1 MEEEQV
7 DNGFIEEQIF
17 KKYYEIMRNMRNEYK
32 REAITLKSSESRIM
46 LEILRFHPEFKK
58 KWKKGYKFVYT
69 TGINS
74 NDMTYYD
81 IFIKNL
87 QGNLITFSKKQ
98 IKQHLKKLENN
109 FKNIT
114 KKPIIQTTLEEF
126 KKKFKEQV
134 DFRKDFG
141 ICTKC
146 FGYDKTNKK
155 FVFCDCLLSR
165 TEYNEFRCSNP
176 FEYHST
182 IEGKL
187 LKSVHGTHYQ
197 GFKVKGEDPND
208 NQSEY
213 DRYYITP
220 DTITISGK
228 PLIKKGTILYQ
239 LTSKK
244 YIIVDD
250 INSFR
255 QNLNYKIKEANEKT
269 GAIIQI
275 PKGYR
280 KLKKYDEE

>member
-17 KKYYEIMRNMRNEYK
+17 KKYYGIMRNMKEEYK
-32 REAITLKSSESRIM
+32 GIEITLKSSESRIM

-98 IKQHLKKLENN
+98 IRQHLKKLENN

-114 KKPIIQTTLEEF
+114 NPKIVTRTTLEKF
-126 KKKFKEQV
+126 KKEFKEQV

-146 FGYDKTNKK
+146 FGYDETNKK

-187 LKSVHGTHYQ
+187 LKSVHYTYEQ
-197 GFKVKGEDPND
+197 GYEGEDPND
-208 NQSEY
+208 NQSIY
-213 DRYYITP
+213 DKYSVTTE
-220 DTITISGK
+220 TITIPGK
-228 PLIKKGTILYQ
+228 PDIKKGTILYQ

-250 INSFR
+250 INAFR
-255 QNLNYKIKEANEKT
+255 QNLNYKIAEANENKT
-269 GAIIQI
+269 VIQI

-280 KLKKYDEE
+280 NLKKYDEE

>member
-1 MEEEQV
+1 
-7 DNGFIEEQIF
+7 
-17 KKYYEIMRNMRNEYK
+17 
-32 REAITLKSSESRIM
+32 
-46 LEILRFHPEFKK
+46 
-58 KWKKGYKFVYT
+58 
-69 TGINS
+69 
-74 NDMTYYD
+74 MTYYD

-98 IKQHLKKLENN
+98 IRQHLKKLENN

-134 DFRKDFG
+134 DYRKDFG

-146 FGYDKTNKK
+146 FGYDGKK

-187 LKSVHGTHYQ
+187 LKSVHYTYEQ
-197 GFKVKGEDPND
+197 GYEGEDPND
-208 NQSEY
+208 KQSEY
-213 DRYYITP
+213 DRYYITKETIYISHG
-220 DTITISGK
+220 DTI
-228 PLIKKGTILYQ
+228 KKDTILYQ

-255 QNLNYKIKEANEKT
+255 QNLNYKIAEANENKT
-269 GAIIQI
+269 VIQI

-280 KLKKYDEE
+280 TLKKYDEE

>member
-7 DNGFIEEQIF
+7 DNGFIEEQIT
-17 KKYYEIMRNMRNEYK
+17 KKYHEIMRNMKKEYK
-32 REAITLKSSESRIM
+32 GNAITLKSPESRIM
-46 LEILRFHPEFKK
+46 LEILRFHPDFKK

-69 TGINS
+69 TGVNNS
-74 NDMTYYD
+74 GTTYYD

-87 QGNLITFSKKQ
+87 QGRLNTFKKDRCK
-98 IKQHLKKLENN
+98 IGLKTLENN

-146 FGYDKTNKK
+146 FGYDGKK

-165 TEYNEFRCSNP
+165 TDYNEFRCSNP
-176 FEYHST
+176 FEYHYT
-182 IEGKL
+182 IEGEL
-187 LKSVHGTHYQ
+187 LKSVHYTYEQ
-197 GFKVKGEDPND
+197 GFEGEDPND
-208 NQSEY
+208 NQSIY
-213 DRYYITP
+213 DKYSVTTE
-220 DTITISGK
+220 TITIPGK
-228 PLIKKGTILYQ
+228 PDIKRGTILYH
-239 LTSKK
+239 LSDKK
-244 YIIVDD
+244 YIIVND

-255 QNLNYKIKEANEKT
+255 KNFEDRIAEANVNKT
-269 GAIIQI
+269 IITI

-280 KLKKYDEE
+280 NLKKYDEQ